1 MNESTHVYQSVRGGI
16 YICMGCGSSVA
27 DTGSPLERSSDRR
40 LAVCSNP
47 TSLNKDDIVLIVRS
61 ARILEIG
68 DATVCVQ
75 FNNKDGMSFEWIPA
89 TDICAVLNS
98 GG

>member
-1 MNESTHVYQSVRGGI
+1 VNECSHIYLSVERVI

-27 DTGSPLERSSDRR
+27 DASSPLERSSERR

-61 ARILEIG
+61 ARVLEVG
-68 DATVCVQ
+68 EDTVCVQ
-75 FNNKDGMSFEWIPA
+75 FNNRDGMSFEWISS